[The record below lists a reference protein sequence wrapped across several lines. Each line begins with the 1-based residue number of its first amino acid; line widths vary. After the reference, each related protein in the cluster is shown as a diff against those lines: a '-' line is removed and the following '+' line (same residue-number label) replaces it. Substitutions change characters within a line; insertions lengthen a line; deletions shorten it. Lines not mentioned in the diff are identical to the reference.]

1 MEHYAPFGTKYYSQG
16 DYVSTSSE
24 LTPTSYALLGLL
36 AVKPWTTY
44 ELAQQMDRTMSRFWP
59 RARSKLYEEPKK
71 LVARGLARAT
81 DDAVGKRSRTIYTI
95 TPKGRRALSQWVAEP
110 GEGPVLEFE
119 QLMQVFFGDAGTTE
133 DLRRNLAAARAWAH
147 ERTLVNIDVGRSYL
161 ADDAPFPERAALN
174 MVVGRFLDDF
184 LETIDRWASW
194 ATDITDSWPER
205 PGDAIV
211 DRVALAD
218 TVARAG
224 ARIDRRHQS

>member
-1 MEHYAPFGTKYYSQG
+1 
-16 DYVSTSSE
+16 VSTSSE

-44 ELAQQMDRTMSRFWP
+44 ELAQQMDRTLSRFWP

-81 DDAVGKRSRTIYTI
+81 DDAVGRRSRTIYTI
-95 TPKGRRALSQWVAEP
+95 TPKGRRALGRWVAEP

-119 QLMQVFFGDAGTTE
+119 QLMKVFFGDAGTTE
-133 DLRRNLAAARAWAH
+133 DVRRHLAAARDWAH
-147 ERTLVNIDVGRSYL
+147 ERTLVNVDVGRSYL
-161 ADDAPFPERAALN
+161 TDAAPFPERAAVN

-194 ATDITDSWPER
+194 ATEITETWPER
-205 PGDAIV
+205 PADATV
-211 DRVALAD
+211 DRAALAE
-218 TVARAG
+218 TVARAM
-224 ARIDRRHQS
+224 ARAERHGQS